1 MMKDMNRKFWLG
13 GAAALVL
20 GGGMVPSVEAQ
31 DALRNRNRFSL
42 NSRFTFLVGAD
53 FNSSTP
59 VNDIGPA
66 GAVATT
72 AADAGTILRQY
83 DDGFIGVDV
92 SGNAGNTTWFWG
104 YDNASQATGVGTAA
118 PALTFNSAPSPAD
131 QFERESDD
139 EVLPGFELGYAREM
153 WEFRAFNGR
162 QVRGGIGFSFGF
174 TDLSLADRGSSTAL
188 VPLTTD
194 TFGIGA
200 AIIPPAPPYRGTV
213 AGPGPVIPDSP
224 TVARGA
230 PVATSAT
237 ATVINKVEGQIYA
250 GTFGPYLEIPLAD
263 RIIAEVS
270 GGVALG
276 YADRTYS
283 FSENVTYAGGAAPAV
298 SRSGSVASGDVLAGA
313 SIKGSIGWLVR
324 DNIGLNLGVQYQY
337 LGTTAQ
343 TVRGK
348 TARLNLRSAV
358 SVLFGLNWRF

>member
-1 MMKDMNRKFWLG
+1 MKDMNRRFLLS

-20 GGGMVPSVEAQ
+20 GLVPSAEAQ

-53 FNSSTP
+53 FTSSTP

-66 GAVATT
+66 GGVATT
-72 AADAGTILRQY
+72 AADAGTIIRQY

-92 SGNAGNTTWFWG
+92 SGNAGDTTWFWG
-104 YDNASQATGVGTAA
+104 YDDASQTAGIGTAA
-118 PALTFNSAPSPAD
+118 ATLMFHAAPSPAD

-139 EVLPGFELGYAREM
+139 EVLPGFELGYTREM
-153 WEFRAFNGR
+153 WEFRMFNGR
-162 QVRGGIGFSFGF
+162 RARGGIGFSFGY
-174 TDLSLADRGSSTAL
+174 TDLDLADSGAVTAL

-194 TFGIGA
+194 TYSIGA
-200 AIIPPAPPYRGTV
+200 AVIPPAPPYRGTV

-224 TVARGA
+224 AGR
-230 PVATSAT
+230 ATAATAAT
-237 ATVINKVEGQIYA
+237 ATVVNNVEGQVYA
-250 GTFGPYLEIPLAD
+250 GTFGPYLEIPLSD

-298 SRSGSVASGDVLAGA
+298 SRSGAVQNGDVLAGA
-313 SIKGSIGWLVR
+313 SIKGSVGWLVR
-324 DNIGLNLGVQYQY
+324 DNVALTAGVQYQY
-337 LGTTAQ
+337 LGSTRQ
-343 TVRGK
+343 SVNGK
-348 TARLNLRSAV
+348 TASLDLQSAV
-358 SVLFGLNWRF
+358 SVSLGLNWTF